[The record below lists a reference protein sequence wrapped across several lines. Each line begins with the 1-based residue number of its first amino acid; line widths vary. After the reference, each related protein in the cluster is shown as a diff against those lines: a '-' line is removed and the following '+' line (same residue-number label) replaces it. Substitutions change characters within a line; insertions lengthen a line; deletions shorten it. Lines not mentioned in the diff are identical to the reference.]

1 MPLRIEHKFP
11 SRDTRPKRKR
21 QKKKCDKSNRVPSS
35 GFSSSLALFT
45 DNVYRR
51 CLANGTWALKGNYS
65 MCKAI
70 LHEEVRVSC
79 LHVSWLMSPLGRI
92 LKVWSLLHGNQKQTK
107 ARLVVEDAALLE
119 AYWNIYSKYD
129 FGVCLPADKRAK
141 HHWKYGRLPQSISL
155 RNLLVLIF
163 ALQRAFNVTL
173 PQVIEVSLVSNVG
186 GSFKSAYRPA
196 AFSLLKHG
204 FHLKEKKNSSK
215 ETTALSS
222 GDVSDSWKPRRKQ
235 PVSTLLLWSCCALHF
250 YPFTFFF
257 FHFFYSFFFLF
268 VLAASS
274 CSVSCVVSALF
285 FP

>member
-1 MPLRIEHKFP
+1 
-11 SRDTRPKRKR
+11 
-21 QKKKCDKSNRVPSS
+21 
-35 GFSSSLALFT
+35 
-45 DNVYRR
+45 
-51 CLANGTWALKGNYS
+51 

-79 LHVSWLMSPLGRI
+79 LHMSWLMWPLGRI

-141 HHWKYGRLPQSISL
+141 HHWKYSRLPQSISL

-173 PQVIEVSLVSNVG
+173 PQVIEASLVSNVG

-204 FHLKEKKNSSK
+204 FHLKEKKTSSK
-215 ETTALSS
+215 ETTVIFLNSIVLRWCERLVKAEKKTASQHAAVMVLLC
-222 GDVSDSWKPRRKQ
+222 
-235 PVSTLLLWSCCALHF
+235 STF
-250 YPFTFFF
+250 
-257 FHFFYSFFFLF
+257 
-268 VLAASS
+268 
-274 CSVSCVVSALF
+274 
-285 FP
+285 

>member
-21 QKKKCDKSNRVPSS
+21 QKKCDKWNRVSSS
-35 GFSSSLALFT
+35 GLSSSLALFT

-79 LHVSWLMSPLGRI
+79 LHVSWLMWPLGRI

-141 HHWKYGRLPQSISL
+141 HHWKYGRLPESISL

-173 PQVIEVSLVSNVG
+173 PQVIEASLVSNVG
-186 GSFKSAYRPA
+186 GSFKSAYWPA

-204 FHLKEKKNSSK
+204 FHLKEKKTSSK
-215 ETTALSS
+215 ETTVIFLNSIVLRWCERLVKAEKKTASQHAAVMVLLC
-222 GDVSDSWKPRRKQ
+222 
-235 PVSTLLLWSCCALHF
+235 STF
-250 YPFTFFF
+250 
-257 FHFFYSFFFLF
+257 
-268 VLAASS
+268 
-274 CSVSCVVSALF
+274 
-285 FP
+285 